1 MRTGKSPMRQRWHL
15 SRYYRLAWPFLV
27 VMCSLSGLAEE
38 APLAATIETGPS
50 ETSRPKSQAPACM
63 RGVYLNPAAFYERK
77 VIETIHYAKEAGLNA
92 VVMHVKDP
100 YGRIYWDAENAL
112 AREMKASRGGKQLCR
127 GVASFNEAGLWTIAK
142 LDLFQDTLLATHHP
156 DWAIQDTVT
165 GKVWYNKRDLAWG
178 NPYDERVWD
187 YNIALAKELVAL
199 GFNEI
204 QFDYIR
210 FPSDGDLSRV
220 KYPKVLEKMERLD
233 VIGAFLAK
241 ANRELK
247 PLGTTI
253 SVDLFGFVAWMTY
266 DFGVGQR
273 IEEIAPHVDAICPML
288 YPSHFPKK
296 FMGKDDPAKYPREI
310 MQESM
315 KRLQRRT
322 KVEIRPWVQGF
333 WYTPGEISAQ
343 IKGIE
348 AAGCKSF
355 FIWSP
360 SSRYD
365 VTYTAL
371 AAYQDKTYAEPKYYA
386 TLAELAEKGTSE
398 IPGVT
403 HFVNVTDYVQGSTA
417 LSLDQSSSDRKSVYT
432 TPWQLVDTFDEAIL
446 DTILQKREVAISAKA
461 SRSTKIEEVLGLLF
475 HDLGISARTMRIEPI
490 HIAWKGDCRFRRA
503 SSVSGKDKTS
513 VASVSREEPKA
524 KVDTPP
530 ASKGG
535 PEPSS

>member
-1 MRTGKSPMRQRWHL
+1 
-15 SRYYRLAWPFLV
+15 
-27 VMCSLSGLAEE
+27 
-38 APLAATIETGPS
+38 
-50 ETSRPKSQAPACM
+50 M
-63 RGVYLNPAAFYERK
+63 RGVYLNPAAFHDRK

-100 YGRIYWDAENAL
+100 YGRIYWDADNAL

-127 GVASFNEAGLWTIAK
+127 AVASFNEAGLWTIAK

-178 NPYDERVWD
+178 NPHDDRVWD

-199 GFNEI
+199 GFDEI

-288 YPSHFPKK
+288 YPSHFPKN

-315 KRLQRRT
+315 KRLQKRT

-333 WYTPGEISAQ
+333 WYKPGEISAQ

-371 AAYQDKTYAEPKYYA
+371 AACQNKTYAEPQYYP
-386 TLAELAEKGTSE
+386 TLAELGEKGTLE
-398 IPGVT
+398 ISGVT
-403 HFVNVTDYVQGSTA
+403 RLVNVTDYVQGSTV
-417 LSLDQSSSDRKSVYT
+417 LSLDRSSSDRKSAYT

-446 DTILQKREVAISAKA
+446 DTILQKREIATSAKA
-461 SRSTKIEEVLGLLF
+461 SRGTKIEDVLGLLF
-475 HDLGISARTMRIEPI
+475 RDLGISARAMRIEPI
-490 HIAWKGDCRFRRA
+490 RIAWKGDCRFYRA
-503 SSVSGKDKTS
+503 SGASGQDKTS

-530 ASKGG
+530 DSTGG
-535 PEPSS
+535 PEPGS